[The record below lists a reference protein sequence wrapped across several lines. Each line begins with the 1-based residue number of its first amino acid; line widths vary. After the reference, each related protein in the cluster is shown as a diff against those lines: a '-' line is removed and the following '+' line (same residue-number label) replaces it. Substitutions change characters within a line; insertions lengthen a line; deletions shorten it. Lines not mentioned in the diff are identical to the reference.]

1 MDKVMSMRV
10 FSAVA
15 RNGSFSDA
23 AKKLSISKAMA
34 SKHVQNLENS
44 LGVRLFNRT
53 TRKLNLTDVGN
64 VYYEKVD
71 DILADIDETEL
82 SISQLNSEP
91 KGKLKII
98 APPSFGAFHLSR
110 ALSVYLRKYPDV
122 TTEIELSNRIP
133 DLIEDG
139 IDLAFHVGEL
149 DDSSYVARKIASTRR
164 VVCASPYYLK
174 QNGAPQSPNDLHKHN
189 CMIYAPR
196 TALNEWEFIN
206 NNDHIKI
213 KVTGDIQCNDGDAL
227 RIAAIQGC
235 GIAQLPTYMVGLD
248 IQAGRLNALL
258 EEYEPEV
265 LPVFAIYSHRKYLS
279 AKIQTFIEFM
289 YEQYQPEAYWNE
301 WT

>member
-15 RNGSFSDA
+15 KNSSFSDA

-34 SKHVQNLENS
+34 SKHVQSLESS

-64 VYYEKVD
+64 AYFDKVD
-71 DILADIDETEL
+71 AILADIDETEL

-91 KGKLKII
+91 RGKLKIM
-98 APPSFGAFHLSR
+98 AQPSFGAFHLFR
-110 ALSVYLRKYPDV
+110 ALSIYMRKFPDV
-122 TTEIELSNRIP
+122 STEIELSNRIP
-133 DLIEDG
+133 DLVEDG

-149 DDSSYVARKIASTRR
+149 EDSTFVARKIASARR
-164 VVCASPYYLK
+164 VICASPYYLK
-174 QNGAPQSPNDLHKHN
+174 QNGTPHMPDDLSKHN

-196 TALNEWEFIN
+196 VALTEWEFIN
-206 NNDHIKI
+206 KSEKKKI
-213 KVTGDIQCNDGDAL
+213 KVSGDIQCNDGDAL
-227 RIAAIQGC
+227 RTAAIQGC

-248 IQAGRLNALL
+248 IQSGRLNALL
-258 EEYEPEV
+258 EEYEPER
-265 LPVFAIYSHRKYLS
+265 LPVYAIYNHRKYLS
-279 AKIQTFIEFM
+279 AKIQTFIDFI
-289 YEQYQPEAYWNE
+289 YELYQPEAYWNE

>member
-1 MDKVMSMRV
+1 MSMRV

-15 RNGSFSDA
+15 KNSSFSDA

-53 TRKLNLTDVGN
+53 TRKLNLTEVGN
-64 VYYEKVD
+64 AYYEKVTH
-71 DILADIDETEL
+71 ILSEIDETEL

-91 KGKLKII
+91 KGKLKIM
-98 APPSFGAFHLSR
+98 AQPSFGAFHLSR
-110 ALSVYLRKYPDV
+110 ALSEYLKKYPDV

-133 DLIEDG
+133 DLVEDG
-139 IDLAFHVGEL
+139 IDIALYIGEL
-149 DDSSYVARKIASTRR
+149 NDSSFVARKIATARR
-164 VVCASPYYLK
+164 VVCASPSYLK
-174 QNGAPQSPNDLHKHN
+174 QHGVPNNPDDLQQHN

-196 TALNEWEFIN
+196 SQQNEWRFIN
-206 NNDHIKI
+206 NNEHINVGI
-213 KVTGDIQCNDGDAL
+213 SGDIKCNDGDAL

-258 EEYEPEV
+258 EDYEPER
-265 LPVFAIYSHRKYLS
+265 LPVYAIYNHRKYLS

-289 YEQYQPEAYWNE
+289 YELYQPEAYWNE

>member
-15 RNGSFSDA
+15 KNNSFSDA

-34 SKHVQNLENS
+34 SKHVQNLESS

-53 TRKLNLTDVGN
+53 TRKLNLTDVGSA
-64 VYYEKVD
+64 YYDKVD
-71 DILADIDETEL
+71 GILSDIDETEL
-82 SISQLNSEP
+82 AITQLNSEP
-91 KGKLKII
+91 RGKLRIM
-98 APPSFGAFHLSR
+98 AQPSFGAFHLSR

-122 TTEIELSNRIP
+122 TTEIELSNRMP
-133 DLIEDG
+133 DLVEDG

-149 DDSSYVARKIASTRR
+149 DDSAFVARKITSARR

-174 QNGAPQSPNDLHKHN
+174 QNGTPQTPNDLAKHN

-196 TALNEWEFIN
+196 EALNEWDFIHN
-206 NNDHIKI
+206 KEKI
-213 KVTGDIQCNDGDAL
+213 KTKIAGDIQCNDGDAL

-248 IQAGRLNALL
+248 IQSGRLNALL
-258 EEYEPEV
+258 EEYEPEK
-265 LPVFAIYSHRKYLS
+265 LPVYAIYNHRKYLS
-279 AKIQTFIEFM
+279 AKIQTFVDYM
-289 YEQYQPEAYWNE
+289 YELYQPEAYWNE